1 MEHRNISPLGPR
13 DRGDN
18 TVKVH
23 AVVQNATKS
32 ATLTMVVVDS
42 RNLEREAFVRYVS
55 MTHKERGIEIVGRS
69 SVEEWFSLGGS
80 SDRERATILLNIGTQ
95 EPTNPACAAS
105 IRAAVERAKPT
116 PVVILGASE
125 DIREMIAAFDCGAQ
139 GYMPT
144 SVGIDD
150 IVEAARLTATGGIF
164 LPKASIIA
172 LRDLFGERPDQHRK
186 SLSEEN
192 FTNRQIDICD
202 ALRCGKSNKVIA
214 YDLNLCESTVKVH
227 IRNIMKKLKA
237 TNRTEAAFKL
247 NRLYFGAPDHHW
259 APLLIRHSRL
269 SYGVTH

>member
-1 MEHRNISPLGPR
+1 M
-13 DRGDN
+13 
-18 TVKVH
+18 
-23 AVVQNATKS
+23 
-32 ATLTMVVVDS
+32 MVVVDS

-55 MTHKERGIEIVGRS
+55 MTHSEREIEIVGRS
-69 SVEEWFSLGGS
+69 SIEDWLAVSSS
-80 SDRERATILLNIGTQ
+80 SDRERATILLNIGSL
-95 EPTNPACAAS
+95 ELTNAAS
-105 IRAAVERAKPT
+105 AAGIKVAVEKVKPT

-125 DIREMIAAFDCGAQ
+125 DMREVIAAFDCGAH

-150 IVEAARLTATGGIF
+150 IIEAARLAASGGIF

-172 LRDLFGERPDQHRK
+172 LRDLFGERPEQQRK

-192 FTNRQIDICD
+192 FTHRQIDICD

-247 NRLYFGAPDHHW
+247 NRIYFGDPDQHW
-259 APLLIRHSRL
+259 RSG
-269 SYGVTH
+269 SS